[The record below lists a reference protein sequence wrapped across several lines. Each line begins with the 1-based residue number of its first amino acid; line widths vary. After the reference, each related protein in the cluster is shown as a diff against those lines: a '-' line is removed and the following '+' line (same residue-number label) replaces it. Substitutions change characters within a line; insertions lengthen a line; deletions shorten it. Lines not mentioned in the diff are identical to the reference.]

1 MKKLLL
7 GLLVASTVLNSCR
20 KDDYYNQNLIPNVD
34 QATQNSYD
42 DTAIKDYLDTHYFDD
57 RGKIKTFDDT
67 NKPDDKNVKLSTLAK
82 TLPSGV
88 IYVVRPNAQPTNGT
102 DVKDKNVLQIMQ
114 VGFATRAIKGTDDKI
129 MFTGSLPFFNTV
141 DQGGVAKDDPLWFYA
156 KKALIASEQ
165 KRLDAANANNTV
177 KVTNSYFEIEGLQ
190 EAIKLFKSF
199 TNDVTANYNLQ
210 GLIIVPSRA
219 AFAKD
224 PHYNYVGASLNDY
237 SFFFN
242 FQLYGSRE
250 RTPSEE

>member
-42 DTAIKDYLDTHYFDD
+42 DTAIKDYLDTRYFDE

-67 NKPDDKNVKLSTLAK
+67 NKPDDKNIKLSTLAK

-88 IYVVRPNAQPTNGT
+88 IYVIRPNAQPVNGT

-129 MFTGSLPFFNTV
+129 QFTGSIPFFNTV
-141 DQGGVAKDDPLWFYA
+141 DQGGVPANDPLWFYA

-165 KRLDAANANNTV
+165 KRLDAATPNNTV
-177 KVTNSYFEIEGLQ
+177 KVTSSYFEIEGFQ

-237 SFFFN
+237 TFFFN
-242 FQLYGSRE
+242 FQLYGSKE

>member
-165 KRLDAANANNTV
+165 KDWMLLTP
-177 KVTNSYFEIEGLQ
+177 
-190 EAIKLFKSF
+190 
-199 TNDVTANYNLQ
+199 
-210 GLIIVPSRA
+210 II
-219 AFAKD
+219 
-224 PHYNYVGASLNDY
+224 
-237 SFFFN
+237 
-242 FQLYGSRE
+242 Q
-250 RTPSEE
+250 

>member
-1 MKKLLL
+1 
-7 GLLVASTVLNSCR
+7 
-20 KDDYYNQNLIPNVD
+20 
-34 QATQNSYD
+34 
-42 DTAIKDYLDTHYFDD
+42 
-57 RGKIKTFDDT
+57 
-67 NKPDDKNVKLSTLAK
+67 
-82 TLPSGV
+82 
-88 IYVVRPNAQPTNGT
+88 
-102 DVKDKNVLQIMQ
+102 MQ

-141 DQGGVAKDDPLWFYA
+141 DQGSSGEWSIMVLRQEGINRFWT
-156 KKALIASEQ
+156 

-177 KVTNSYFEIEGLQ
+177 KVTNSYFEIEGFQ

-242 FQLYGSRE
+242 FQLYGSEKEHLLKNNWISEIEIQPAYTAGFLCPNLLKNFQRS
-250 RTPSEE
+250 RIFKFRDMNTVIYQNTFQKPSSFYIRQLYSITLF